1 MHVLKVL
8 VYKKYMMFNLTS
20 GKRNQEAHT
29 SCNIQVLHVYKTLTI
44 TTMKFLYHVHPFFS
58 LSLSFSKLS
67 VHLNH
72 KGLRERGKI

>member
-29 SCNIQVLHVYKTLTI
+29 SYACNIQVLHVYKTLTI

-58 LSLSFSKLS
+58 LFLSLNYLF
-67 VHLNH
+67 
-72 KGLRERGKI
+72 I